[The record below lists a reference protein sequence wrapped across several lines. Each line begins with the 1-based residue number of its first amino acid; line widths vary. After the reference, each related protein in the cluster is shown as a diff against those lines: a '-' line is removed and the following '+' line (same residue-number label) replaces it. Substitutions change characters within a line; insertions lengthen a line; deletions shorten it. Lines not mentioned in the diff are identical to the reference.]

1 MTISPLH
8 FFFASSSLS
17 LSTDYKIELQQ
28 YNFVYTGET
37 DTIDDIVSL
46 SFRQDFKRSRR
57 SRNYARH
64 KLCITVGVKVTW
76 HRLKFFR

>member
-1 MTISPLH
+1 MMISPST
-8 FFFASSSLS
+8 FSSL
-17 LSTDYKIELQQ
+17 LHLFLYQPNYKIELQQ